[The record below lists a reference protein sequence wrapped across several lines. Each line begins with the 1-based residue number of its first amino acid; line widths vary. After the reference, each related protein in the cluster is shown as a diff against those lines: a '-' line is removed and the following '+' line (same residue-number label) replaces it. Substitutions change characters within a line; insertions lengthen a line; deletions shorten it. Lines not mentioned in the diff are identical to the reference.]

1 MYNFNEDAIRE
12 AAYYI
17 WKNNGCQQGTALSD
31 WDAAINQLSCQAAFA
46 TKIKNSKN
54 KSANCNNTTNTK
66 KSSSS
71 TKKSTSKTTTMKTVK
86 SIVLNPISALK
97 SASNLNYKTK

>member
-31 WDAAINQLSCQAAFA
+31 WDAAIHQLSCQAAFA
-46 TKIKNSKN
+46 TKMNKCNN
-54 KSANCNNTTNTK
+54 KSTAK
-66 KSSSS
+66 KSTAS
-71 TKKSTSKTTTMKTVK
+71 TKKSTSKTTAMKAVK

-97 SASNLNYKTK
+97 SSSKLNYNNK